1 MNNSSTHVYNNIMN
15 SSNIDRKIAVIFAT
29 DLVGYSKHMEKNENA
44 TLLGLRECNKII
56 ELIIKKQKGRIFN
69 TGGDSIFAEFPSAV
83 AAVDTAVEFQK
94 QIKARNDK
102 DTTDVKLEY
111 RIGVNMGDVVKEGD
125 NLLGDG
131 VNIAARLEALA
142 QPGGIT
148 ISKNV
153 YDLVANK
160 TKYEF
165 NDLGTQKVKQ
175 NQFHAYDLLLDPT
188 QKRKLKTQLSNTKL
202 IAMIGGAVAAVFIG
216 LFFSGLLDTEKKIDK
231 DSAVLSLSIPTIL
244 VYPFED
250 LSNTENTK
258 GISPALTESMIS
270 SLSKYIGIR
279 VLSGTTS
286 NHAKNNQYSE
296 VQIKKEYNANFIIK
310 GTIQTVL
317 NQARLNLQ
325 LVDLKQNKVVWS
337 DKNDFDLKDIFKV
350 QDEIGNKILK
360 HLQIKGVTGSTGSMF
375 AEKLKNI
382 ENLTLALNS
391 RAEWRKFTI
400 DGNKKFW
407 EYQNQLKN
415 NLGEDNPALYNGKAW
430 GIYQNILLGL
440 SQNKEEDVRELL
452 KYADLDVFE
461 NNNPAAYALRGMVEQ
476 RFISKDCDKSLVF
489 INKAIEL
496 GGTVDTYTIAG
507 TIYRRCNEYEKSI
520 KNYKNAL
527 NLAPNDNGFFIT
539 KNLVASYY
547 LSGKFEEID
556 RLVSPKVNLRD
567 IEVTM
572 LGIYSYVLFDKN
584 NKKEAKKILL
594 KAIKKGLTRKMLI
607 RQIGIN
613 KVDFFIEK
621 LRPLANID

>member
-1 MNNSSTHVYNNIMN
+1 MM
-15 SSNIDRKIAVIFAT
+15 SNEEINRKIAVIFAT
-29 DLVGYSKHMEKNENA
+29 DLVGYSKHMEKDENA

-56 ELIIKKQKGRIFN
+56 EPLIKKQKGRIFN

-102 DTTDVKLEY
+102 DTTKVKLEY
-111 RIGVNMGDVVKEGD
+111 RIGINMGDVVKEYD

-165 NDLGTQKVKQ
+165 NDLDTQKVKQ
-175 NQFHAYDLLLDPT
+175 NHFHAYDLLLDPSH
-188 QKRKLKTQLSNTKL
+188 KRKLKTQSSNTKI
-202 IAMIGGAVAAVFIG
+202 IAMVGGAIAAVFIG
-216 LFFSGLLDTEKKIDK
+216 LFFSGVLDTEKKIDK
-231 DSAVLSLSIPTIL
+231 DSAVSTLSIPTIL

-286 NHAKNNQYSE
+286 QHAKNNNYS
-296 VQIKKEYNANFIIK
+296 VKQFIDEYNADYVIK
-310 GTIQTVL
+310 GSIQTIV
-317 NQARLNLQ
+317 NQSRINLQ

-337 DKNDFDLKDIFKV
+337 DKEEFDLKDIFKV

-375 AEKLKNI
+375 AKKFKNI
-382 ENLTLALNS
+382 ENLTLTMNS
-391 RAEWRKFTI
+391 RDEWRKFSI
-400 DGNKKFW
+400 DGYKKFW
-407 EYQNQLKN
+407 EYTNQIEN
-415 NLGEDNPALYNGKAW
+415 NLGKDNPALYNVKAW
-430 GIYQNILLGL
+430 GIYQKILLGL
-440 SQNKEEDVRELL
+440 SQNKEEDVKEML
-452 KYADLDVFE
+452 KYADLDVLE
-461 NNNPAAYALRGMVEQ
+461 YKNPAAYALRAMVEQ
-476 RFISKDCDKSLVF
+476 RFISKDCDKSLLF

-507 TIYRRCNEYEKSI
+507 TIYRLCNEYEKSI

-539 KNLVASYY
+539 KNLVSSYY
-547 LSGKFEEID
+547 LANKFEEID
-556 RLVSPKVNLRD
+556 RLVSPKVNLKD
-567 IEVTM
+567 IEASM
-572 LGIYSYVLFDKN
+572 LGIYAYVLFDKN
-584 NKKEAKKILL
+584 KKEAKNILL
-594 KAIKKGLTRKMLI
+594 KAIKKGLTKKLLV
-607 RQIGIN
+607 RQIGVS
-613 KVDFFIEK
+613 KAETFIEK
-621 LRPLANID
+621 LKPLGSLD